1 MSVVDQQFTALYE
14 KLQQL
19 LRQYN
24 RLEKE
29 NEKLREELDEAKQR
43 EGATQG
49 KIEELQQQVSI
60 LKLAAG
66 EMSEKDKKAFE
77 RRLNQYIR
85 EIDKAIAYLSE

>member
-1 MSVVDQQFTALYE
+1 MSVDQQFTTLYE
-14 KLQQL
+14 KLQSL

-29 NEKLREELDEAKQR
+29 NEKLRQEVEESKKKEA
-43 EGATQG
+43 ESLG
-49 KIEELQQQVSI
+49 KVAELQQQISI

-66 EMSEKDKKAFE
+66 EMSEKDKKTFE
-77 RRLNQYIR
+77 RQLNQYIR

>member
-1 MSVVDQQFTALYE
+1 MTVDQQFTALYE

-19 LRQYN
+19 QQRHN
-24 RLEKE
+24 RLQRET
-29 NEKLREELDEAKQR
+29 EKLREELEASRKR
-43 EGATQG
+43 EAITQG
-49 KIEELQQQVSI
+49 RVEELQQQIGI

-77 RRLNQYIR
+77 RKLNQYIK

>member
-1 MSVVDQQFTALYE
+1 MSVDQQFTALYE
-14 KLQQL
+14 KIQGL

-29 NEKLREELDEAKQR
+29 NEKLREELDQSKKKESVV
-43 EGATQG
+43 QG
-49 KIEELQQQVSI
+49 KVEEMHQQIAI

-66 EMSEKDKKAFE
+66 EMSDKDKKIFE
-77 RRLNQYIR
+77 RKLNQYIR